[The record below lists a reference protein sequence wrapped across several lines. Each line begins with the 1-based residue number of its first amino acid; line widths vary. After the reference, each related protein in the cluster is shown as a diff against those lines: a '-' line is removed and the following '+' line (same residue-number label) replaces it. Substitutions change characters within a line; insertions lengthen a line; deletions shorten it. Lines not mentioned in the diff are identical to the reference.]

1 MIMLTREQFDHV
13 FPNARDVDELL
24 EAMNEMLPKYEIDTN
39 ERVAGFL
46 AQCGHESGGF
56 RVRVENL
63 NYSAK
68 ALDAVFGKY
77 FGDKR
82 NAEDFERQP
91 EKIANVVY
99 ASRMGNGGQASGDGW
114 KHRGRG
120 YIQLTGK
127 NNYTKFG
134 EAVGMDVDEVIEYL
148 DTVEGALES
157 ACWFWKKNNLN
168 RTADNQDIKAMTKKI
183 NGGYNGL
190 EDREH
195 HWEEILG
202 MLGGEV
208 EVQEDSSTSDMP
220 ERTLSVGMRGDD
232 VAAMQEKL
240 GIAADGHFGPGT
252 RRAVKAWQRER
263 GLVPDGIVGPNT
275 LKAMWE
281 G

>member
-1 MIMLTREQFDHV
+1 MITKTQFEEI
-13 FPNARDVDELL
+13 FPNAKDTDELYT
-24 EAMNEMLPKYEIDTN
+24 AMLSMLPKYDIDT
-39 ERVAGFL
+39 EQRIAGFL

-56 RVRVENL
+56 RVRIENL

-68 ALDAVFGKY
+68 ALDSVFGKY
-77 FGDKR
+77 FKAKR
-82 NAEDFERQP
+82 DSSEYERNP

-99 ASRMGNGGQASGDGW
+99 ASRMGNGGQSSGDGY

-127 NNYTKFG
+127 NNYTKFS
-134 EAVGMDVDEVIEYL
+134 ESVDMSVDEVIDYL
-148 DTVEGALES
+148 DTIEGALES

-168 RTADNQDIKAMTKKI
+168 RTADNHDIKAMTKKI

-208 EVQEDSSTSDMP
+208 QVHEEAEVTNDVP
-220 ERTLSVGMRGDD
+220 NRTLSVGMKGDD
-232 VAAMQEKL
+232 VAAMQTKL
-240 GIAADGHFGPGT
+240 GVSADGHFGPGT
-252 RRAVKAWQRER
+252 RRAVKGWQKER
-263 GLVPDGIVGPNT
+263 GLVPDGIAGQNT
-275 LKAMWE
+275 LKAMWA
-281 G
+281 